1 MGVGPVALISTLV
14 GQGVPSC
21 SKICFPAPKPSN
33 YTVVDPY
40 PNCVTA
46 QSKCPA
52 NTKWDWNPLYQ
63 NQASTI
69 ALMVGVIMI
78 VLAPVLGWFMN
89 FVPSPVIMGF
99 TSGGGIIIALG
110 QLKDIQGYPVNKDTL
125 QAGVAD
131 FFNNIRQTQG
141 ITATMGWLAVGF
153 LFFIRKLGQGRI
165 LWWKVKMP
173 AWTKQVALLPWAF
186 GLVVLYTGISAQ
198 MNLYAKGVAIVGVV
212 PAGLPPVVVP
222 PGLNDN
228 ISKLISV
235 TITIV
240 IIGYLESIAVETK
253 FAHQFKYQINP
264 TQESFAQGWA
274 NVFAGI
280 TQAYP
285 AVGSF
290 SRSSTNAAYGA
301 KTPMCNLIAAMV
313 IMVCLLVL
321 TPYLYN
327 MPKNILAA
335 IVVVAALSLVELP
348 EFVYLFRTNK

>member
-1 MGVGPVALISTLV
+1 MGVGPVALISTLLA
-14 GQGVPSC
+14 QSVPAC
-21 SKICFPAPKPSN
+21 SKVCFPTKIPLN

-40 PNCVTA
+40 PNCP
-46 QSKCPA
+46 SKCA
-52 NTKWDWNPLYQ
+52 NSTLNWNPIYQ
-63 NQASTI
+63 NEASTI

-110 QLKDIQGYPVNKDTL
+110 QLKDIQGYAISKDTL

-131 FFNNIRQTQG
+131 FFNSIRSTVPT
-141 ITATMGWLAVGF
+141 TATMGWLAVGF

-165 LWWKVKMP
+165 LWWKVKLP
-173 AWTKQVALLPWAF
+173 PWTKQIAMMPWAF
-186 GLVVLYTGISAQ
+186 GLVVLYTGLSA
-198 MNLYAKGVAIVGVV
+198 NLKLSTTKGVAIVGI
-212 PAGLPPVVVP
+212 VP
-222 PGLNDN
+222 PGLPPIVVPSSLSDN
-228 ISKLISV
+228 IPKLIGV
-235 TITIV
+235 TITLV

-253 FAHQFKYQINP
+253 FANQFKYQINP
-264 TQESFAQGWA
+264 TQESYAQGWA
-274 NVFAGI
+274 NVLGGI
-280 TQAYP
+280 TGAYP